1 MQTTE
6 KKGRFKEI
14 RDLRMK
20 NFLALTLAGIVNSFG
35 VSLFLFPVKLYDSG
49 ISGLSMLLDQI
60 TPSQFTLSLFLLLLN
75 IPIFLFGLKKQ
86 GLLFTI
92 YSLYTVL
99 VYSLASFLIM
109 HVLPIDLDFVSP
121 LAGSD
126 LLLCAVFGGL
136 ISGTGSGLTIR
147 FGGAID
153 GIDVMSVIFA
163 KKLGISLGTFVML
176 FNTLLYIICGM
187 VIRSWIL
194 PLYSIVTYFVG
205 SKTVDFIVEGFDR
218 AMCAMIVTNQA
229 EKISHAL
236 SETFSQAAL
245 EGRIANVPYMIG
257 CTLDD
262 MGALAGGIDRFCL
275 ERQKV
280 GGTAYAY
287 HFDRRLPT
295 DGRPDVLKGAFHS
308 SELWYMFKSLRFC
321 WRPFVDGDYDL
332 AEQMITCWANFAAYG
347 NPNGEKTGPWT
358 PFTEESPQFMVFKLD
373 DSGAVASGM
382 EVIASE

>member
-1 MQTTE
+1 MQTT
-6 KKGRFKEI
+6 KKQGRFKEI

-20 NFLALTLAGIVNSFG
+20 NFLVLTLAGIVNSFG

-92 YSLYTVL
+92 YSLYTIL
-99 VYSLASFLIM
+99 IYSLASFLIM

-176 FNTLLYIICGM
+176 FNTLLYIVCGM
-187 VIRSWIL
+187 VIHSWIL

-218 AMCAMIVTNQA
+218 AMCAMIVTNRA

-236 SETFSQAAL
+236 SETFK
-245 EGRIANVPYMIG
+245 
-257 CTLDD
+257 
-262 MGALAGGIDRFCL
+262 AGGTIVNA
-275 ERQKV
+275 V
-280 GGTAYAY
+280 GGYSKNEKQILYFITNQ
-287 HFDRRLPT
+287 FQINK
-295 DGRPDVLKGAFHS
+295 LKKIVTGIDHSAFISLMNVADIVRKPS
-308 SELWYMFKSLRFC
+308 SQL
-321 WRPFVDGDYDL
+321 
-332 AEQMITCWANFAAYG
+332 
-347 NPNGEKTGPWT
+347 
-358 PFTEESPQFMVFKLD
+358 
-373 DSGAVASGM
+373 
-382 EVIASE
+382 